1 MHLSGNQ
8 DEVCALTHIAHM
20 SLKADLEPIIATA
33 YSEGQIRY
41 GDLGLDLSTYADRI
55 DSIVRKHLGK
65 SPSHAQV
72 LGFVKALHGKD
83 LYLAT
88 ACSQSVPGTPVRKP
102 AVPPEQASAAWKV
115 LETTYKGL
123 IYDLVRF
130 FCRTSFTAQDLAD
143 SVLADLFL
151 PDRSGHSRIASYDGR
166 SSLGTWLRVVICNR
180 SINVQRCSAC
190 SKSTDLKHEVPDG
203 PAVANIELTVR
214 AQRYGTAME
223 DSLGL
228 ACRELTPRERLML
241 LWRYQDGLQLG
252 QIARL
257 LGIHQSN
264 VTRQLERLQGKL
276 RDDVMAILAT
286 KHGLSSSAIEEC
298 FEDIVENPRHQVSIL
313 EFVKA
318 MQGPFQENGVNGSK
332 TTKLPNRRPGASV
345 KPSLP
350 ANGFAKEA

>member
-1 MHLSGNQ
+1 MTQ
-8 DEVCALTHIAHM
+8 IDYM
-20 SLKADLEPIIATA
+20 SLKTELEPIIAGA
-33 YSEGQIRY
+33 YSEGQARF
-41 GDLGLDLSTYADRI
+41 GDLGLDLPTYTDRI
-55 DSIVRKHLGK
+55 DSIVRKHLGRA
-65 SPSHAQV
+65 PSAGHA
-72 LGFVKALHGKD
+72 LSFVKALHGRD

-88 ACSQSVPGTPVRKP
+88 ACSQSSPGTARHNS
-102 AVPPEQASAAWKV
+102 AEPPEQASVAWKM
-115 LETTYKGL
+115 LESTYKGL

-143 SVLADLFL
+143 SILADLFL

-190 SKSTDLKHEVPDG
+190 TKSTDLKYELPDG

-214 AQRYGTAME
+214 AQRYGTAVE
-223 DSLGL
+223 DSLGT
-228 ACRELTPRERLML
+228 ACRGLTSRERLML

-276 RDDVMAILAT
+276 RDDVMAILST
-286 KHGLSSSAIEEC
+286 KHGLSSSAIQEC
-298 FEDIVENPRHQVSIL
+298 FEDIVENPRHEVSIL

-318 MQGPFQENGVNGSK
+318 MQGPFQENGVE
-332 TTKLPNRRPGASV
+332 RPMTRPASRKPGTSL
-345 KPSLP
+345 KPSFP
-350 ANGFAKEA
+350 ANGFVKEA